1 MHHLPFLA
9 VLLAAAPAAAATSA
23 TSELSSASILALF
36 IFLVVAW
43 ISFRVV
49 ARALRARKAQATVGA
64 SFEDYAL
71 EALSNAA
78 HIDGRLNPA
87 ERTAIATAMQEIA
100 GPAFETARVETALAG
115 ARLSKSELVAYL
127 SARAA
132 SFTHEQKSALLKALL
147 AVFVADGN
155 FDETEHAALVDY
167 TAAVGFDRQSAPQ
180 MLRRIA
186 SDFSRGNI
194 T

>member
-1 MHHLPFLA
+1 
-9 VLLAAAPAAAATSA
+9 VLTFAAPAIAATPA
-23 TSELSSASILALF
+23 SSAPSGNTILALF

-49 ARALRARKAQATVGA
+49 TRALRARKAQAAVGER
-64 SFEDYAL
+64 FEDFVL
-71 EALSNAA
+71 EALANAA

-87 ERTAIATAMQEIA
+87 ERTAIVSAMRDIA
-100 GPAFETARVETALAG
+100 GASFDEVRVAMALTG
-115 ARLSKSELVAYL
+115 ARLSKAELVAYL
-127 SARAA
+127 ASRAGA
-132 SFTHEQKSALLKALL
+132 FSHEQKSALLKALL
-147 AVFVADGN
+147 AVFVSDGA
-155 FDETEHAALVDY
+155 FDEVEHAALVDY

-186 SDFSRGNI
+186 GDFSRGNI